1 MPGGPENRKIPRTM
15 ATQHPDNACP
25 CEWIGHEVIEGDAE
39 VQEAYLAYRDFGC
52 QEVMWD
58 SEGKDVDTRVV
69 RKLLSKYGDYFRE
82 HPLGEDVFL
91 TYRIPNPR
99 IEGAE
104 RKIVCETLQNIPV
117 AYDVASAFYGR
128 EAIPIFEVI
137 LPFTKEGRELLW
149 LRNYYERC
157 IAADGD
163 AELNGSI
170 RAGDWLGPF
179 KPGSIEV
186 IPLIEDLESLLAI
199 DAIVG
204 EYIDASKPSRMRVF
218 IARSDP
224 ALNYG
229 LFCAVILAKLAIWK
243 LKALEDE
250 KGVAIHPILGVGTMP
265 FRGHLSP
272 RNLENFLREYRG
284 LSTVTIQSA
293 FRYDHPFEEARRA
306 VELLNKAIPNGE
318 PNPIEVDREVLSS
331 LISKF
336 RSRYAHIIEELA
348 PLINSVASFV
358 PQRRSRKLHIG
369 LFGYSRSVGR
379 VSLPRAIPFAC
390 ALYTLGI
397 PPELI
402 GGKVL
407 EDLSDAEM
415 RALRGLYENMEHDLR
430 VAGGCLSWR
439 NLNMLMESHQEVA
452 GRAGMSAGALK
463 AAISEILR
471 DIESLENFGIRLGQ
485 SGSAQRKYEN
495 FTNSFL
501 LSYIEREDGD
511 AKRFLL
517 EAARLRRCLG

>member
-1 MPGGPENRKIPRTM
+1 MGGVGRKIPRTM
-15 ATQHPDNACP
+15 ATQHPDNACL
-25 CEWIGHEVIEGDAE
+25 CEWIGGEVIEGDAE
-39 VQEAYLAYRDFGC
+39 VQEAYLAYKEFGC

-149 LRNYYERC
+149 LRNYYEKC

-163 AELNGSI
+163 AELNGSL
-170 RAGDWLGPF
+170 RAEDWLGTF
-179 KPGSIEV
+179 KPKSIEA
-186 IPLIEDLESLLAI
+186 IPLIEDLDSLLAI
-199 DAIVG
+199 DKIVW
-204 EYIDASKPSRMRVF
+204 EYVEASRPSYVRAF

-243 LKALEDE
+243 LKALERA
-250 KGVAIHPILGVGTMP
+250 KGIAMHPILGVGSMP

-272 RNLENFLREYRG
+272 KNIDNFLREYRG

-293 FRYDHPFEEARRA
+293 FRYDHPIGEVRRA
-306 VELLNKAIPNGE
+306 MELLNNNLPNGE
-318 PNPIEVDREVLSS
+318 PDPIEADGAVISS

-336 RSRYAHIIEELA
+336 RSRYAHIIEGLA
-348 PLINSVASFV
+348 PLINSVASYV
-358 PQRRSRKLHIG
+358 PRRRSRKLHIG

-407 EDLSDAEM
+407 EDLSDAELE
-415 RALRGLYENMEHDLR
+415 ALRGLYRNMEHDLS

-439 NLNMLMESHQEVA
+439 NLNMLMEFHQEVA
-452 GRAGMSAGALK
+452 KRAGMGAGALK
-463 AAISEILR
+463 AAISELLA
-471 DIESLENFGIRLGQ
+471 DIESIEGFGIKLGQ

-501 LSYIEREDGD
+501 LSYMEREDEE
-511 AKRFLL
+511 AREFLL
-517 EAARLRRCLG
+517 EAAKLRRCLG